1 MKERITRYPLW
12 LRLTAF
18 LLAFALLLG
27 LTWLLGWLLMPQRK
41 EYGSLWEQYLQEDR
55 NSLDAIFF
63 GSSVVYCDVAPAW
76 IWEESGLRC
85 FVLAGPEQ
93 TMSLTYYYVKE
104 ALKTQQPQMVVV
116 EATALLFEKYQNFS
130 RANISTMPLSLS
142 RLSAVFRAAEPAERK
157 GLLLPLYN
165 YHARW
170 TDAEWAELEEHLR
183 PSRDSMAGYTPLGR
197 ALPQTKRLNHDR
209 VLVEETYR
217 ESLKWLEKVGKLCE
231 RKGIRLL
238 VYLSPTAARLPTEIT
253 DRMGEN
259 VRNMEIEFWDLS
271 DLAPELGIDY
281 DLDWYDPLHFNISG
295 AEKFS
300 RWWGQTLASEI
311 AAEEKTDTLL
321 WRQRVD
327 ALKARREALQNGS

>member
-1 MKERITRYPLW
+1 MKEREKKYPLW

-18 LLAFALLLG
+18 ILAFTLLLS

-55 NSLDAIFF
+55 NSLDAVFF

-85 FVLAGPEQ
+85 WVMAGPEQ
-93 TMSLTYYYVKE
+93 TMSLTYYYIKE

-116 EATALLFEKYQNFS
+116 EATALLFEKYQNYS
-130 RANISTMPLSLS
+130 RANISAMPLSIS

-157 GLLLPLYN
+157 GLLFPLYN
-165 YHARW
+165 YHSRW
-170 TDAEWAELEEHLR
+170 TEAEWAQLEEHLR

-197 ALPQTKRLNHDR
+197 SLPQTQRINRDR

-217 ESLKWLEKVGKLCE
+217 ESIKWLGKIGKLCE
-231 RKGIRLL
+231 GKGIRLL

-253 DRMGEN
+253 ERIGEDA
-259 VRNMEIEFWDLS
+259 RKLEIEFWDLS
-271 DLAPELGIDY
+271 DLAQELGIDY
-281 DLDWYDPLHFNISG
+281 DCDWYDPLHFNIDG

-300 RWWGQTLASEI
+300 RWWGNTLASEF
-311 AAEEKTDTLL
+311 AAKEETDALL
-321 WRQRVD
+321 WRLRLD
-327 ALKARREALQNGS
+327 ELNERREALHNG